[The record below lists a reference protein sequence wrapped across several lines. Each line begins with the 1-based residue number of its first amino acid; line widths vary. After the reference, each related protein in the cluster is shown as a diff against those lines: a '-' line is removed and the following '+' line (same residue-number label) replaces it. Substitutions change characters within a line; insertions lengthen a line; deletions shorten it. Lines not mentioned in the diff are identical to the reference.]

1 MLGIGEA
8 QFKSNQDLAD
18 VQQPGFTLHLD
29 SCQASLGV
37 SRCAVYTHNSLVVK
51 RRADLENEGIATVW
65 LQLGLPSQK
74 GILVMCGY
82 RQWRLPNQP
91 DKGAASV
98 TVPAQRKRWGVILS
112 QWEKALAEDKEVVC
126 ALDANIDALTWNF
139 ENPLPPNHSNVK
151 LKPLI
156 NDLFDRILPQGVS
169 QLVMVPTHAQQG
181 IATKCLDHL
190 YTNQPAKLSD
200 VQAEFTGMSDHKI
213 IKVNRYSKS
222 LKEQPRYVRKRMFKN
237 FNKEEFKKEVSKMP
251 ELAAI
256 SNCQCANQA
265 AIFLRTGLSRILDI
279 CAPIKTIQTKQNYA
293 PHLQEVTKQLMEERN
308 RVQKN
313 AAETGSQDDWRDYRR
328 LRNRCVAAQRMDRK
342 KWEEA
347 KLRSKE
353 NSPSKLWKSVK
364 GIIGWNNT
372 GPPTKLFHEGK
383 YVTSPKGLASTLN
396 AFFINKVKRLK
407 SSIPVVEDDPLSK
420 LKESMRNRTC
430 TFAMKPVTKEEVLKI
445 ISSLNSSSSTGVD
458 YIDTETIKLVKNEI
472 AGAFQVIINLSI
484 QKSTFP
490 EIYKQSK
497 IIPLKKKPAL
507 NDLECSSYRPVNLL
521 PISGKIVEKAIFNQL
536 VEYLE
541 SNKLLHPNHHG
552 GRKGHST
559 TTALIQM
566 YNNWV
571 EAMEEGKLVGVMMI
585 DQSAAFE
592 LCDHVILIEKMKL
605 LGIEGT
611 AASWME
617 SYLAGRSQRTL
628 VDGHLSAALPL
639 PPCSVIQGGIGSG
652 LLYLIYTNDLPDII
666 HGHPVDYKEPSE
678 NCPEDRNMVN
688 FVDD

>member
-1 MLGIGEA
+1 M
-8 QFKSNQDLAD
+8 
-18 VQQPGFTLHLD
+18 
-29 SCQASLGV
+29 
-37 SRCAVYTHNSLVVK
+37 
-51 RRADLENEGIATVW
+51 
-65 LQLGLPSQK
+65 
-74 GILVMCGY
+74 
-82 RQWRLPNQP
+82 
-91 DKGAASV
+91 
-98 TVPAQRKRWGVILS
+98 
-112 QWEKALAEDKEVVC
+112 C
-126 ALDANIDALTWNF
+126 ALDANSDALTWNF

-308 RVQKN
+308 RVQQN

-353 NSPSKLWKSVK
+353 NSPSNLWKSVK

-372 GPPTKLFHEGK
+372 GPPTKLFH
-383 YVTSPKGLASTLN
+383 
-396 AFFINKVKRLK
+396 
-407 SSIPVVEDDPLSK
+407 
-420 LKESMRNRTC
+420 
-430 TFAMKPVTKEEVLKI
+430 
-445 ISSLNSSSSTGVD
+445 
-458 YIDTETIKLVKNEI
+458 
-472 AGAFQVIINLSI
+472 
-484 QKSTFP
+484 
-490 EIYKQSK
+490 
-497 IIPLKKKPAL
+497 
-507 NDLECSSYRPVNLL
+507 
-521 PISGKIVEKAIFNQL
+521 
-536 VEYLE
+536 
-541 SNKLLHPNHHG
+541 
-552 GRKGHST
+552 
-559 TTALIQM
+559 
-566 YNNWV
+566 
-571 EAMEEGKLVGVMMI
+571 
-585 DQSAAFE
+585 
-592 LCDHVILIEKMKL
+592 
-605 LGIEGT
+605 
-611 AASWME
+611 
-617 SYLAGRSQRTL
+617 
-628 VDGHLSAALPL
+628 
-639 PPCSVIQGGIGSG
+639 
-652 LLYLIYTNDLPDII
+652 
-666 HGHPVDYKEPSE
+666 
-678 NCPEDRNMVN
+678 
-688 FVDD
+688 